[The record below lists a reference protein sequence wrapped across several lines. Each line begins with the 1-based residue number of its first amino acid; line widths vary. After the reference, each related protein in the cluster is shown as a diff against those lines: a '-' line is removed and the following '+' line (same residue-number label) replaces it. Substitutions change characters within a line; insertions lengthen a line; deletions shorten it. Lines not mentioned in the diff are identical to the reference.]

1 MKPKCHLRDPFRH
14 IYTTVIVKVMHLPKM
29 SKMRWMLANMCI
41 ARHDD
46 IVHSSGS
53 MSRSCYV
60 DYNICL
66 EMSHIL
72 IQQQQQQQQLVLQLL
87 FYNFPFFVLQLSSS
101 LCIII
106 YSRKSDQLLVNLILI
121 ILACPSTRDIVLHIN
136 FWQWSVYL
144 SIIIIIIVIF
154 ILIIIII
161 IIWFRIIYKN
171 ADNSNFL
178 HRLSNNV
185 SNMNAFTNYKFCR
198 IFFWYFPLWRM

>member
-1 MKPKCHLRDPFRH
+1 
-14 IYTTVIVKVMHLPKM
+14 
-29 SKMRWMLANMCI
+29 MLANMCI

-60 DYNICL
+60 DYDICL

-72 IQQQQQQQQLVLQLL
+72 IQQQQQQQQQLVLQLL

-101 LCIII
+101 LCLII

-136 FWQWSVYL
+136 F
-144 SIIIIIIVIF
+144 
-154 ILIIIII
+154 
-161 IIWFRIIYKN
+161 
-171 ADNSNFL
+171 
-178 HRLSNNV
+178 
-185 SNMNAFTNYKFCR
+185 
-198 IFFWYFPLWRM
+198 